1 MPLDDGGPPGRI
13 ARREEQ
19 KTHKRQLGARRR
31 GVATIAAGARGMR
44 SVDEGPHAPGHAP
57 AGLRE
62 SGREAERVE
71 AGAAGTAHTWIH
83 GVAKATQRTAFA
95 SGNRWDGTK
104 TNGAHTHG

>member
-1 MPLDDGGPPGRI
+1 MPLDDGDPPGRI

-44 SVDEGPHAPGHAP
+44 SVDEGPHAPGYAT

-62 SGREAERVE
+62 SGGEAERVE
-71 AGAAGTAHTWIH
+71 AGAAGAAHTHI
-83 GVAKATQRTAFA
+83 A
-95 SGNRWDGTK
+95 SGNSATLGAARWPSRPRRG
-104 TNGAHTHG
+104 GAALRAPGHC

>member
-44 SVDEGPHAPGHAP
+44 SVDEGPHSPGYAT

-62 SGREAERVE
+62 SGRDAERGE
-71 AGAAGTAHTWIH
+71 AGA
-83 GVAKATQRTAFA
+83 
-95 SGNRWDGTK
+95 SGA
-104 TNGAHTHG
+104 AHTHGYTRSARRWAKARWPSRPRRSDAALRAPGLC